1 MRTKGVRNELK
12 FYSILVFLDV
22 FDEKWYRI
30 GINDFRG
37 ENMSDEI
44 VKDEKEDVEQSEKKI
59 RGLAI
64 LATAML
70 AWLLVW
76 ALVLKLGSKEMLV
89 RNYNNISA
97 LTLKERILWDLIP
110 FRYRG
115 TEEWQFR
122 QKIDTVLNCF
132 VLAPFG
138 VTLCYIFKKENVW
151 RNAALC
157 LGFAVCIEALQLLTL
172 VGNPATE
179 DLITN
184 PLGCFIGYGFYKLI
198 FRRLNPKQTT
208 RFLIV
213 SNIILALA
221 VVFSVVTIAIE
232 FDTIIKV
239 LTRTL

>member
-1 MRTKGVRNELK
+1 MSEESMCKENE
-12 FYSILVFLDV
+12 IA
-22 FDEKWYRI
+22 EQ
-30 GINDFRG
+30 
-37 ENMSDEI
+37 ENA
-44 VKDEKEDVEQSEKKI
+44 EQNEKKI
-59 RGLAI
+59 RLLAI

-70 AWLLVW
+70 AWILIW
-76 ALVLKLGSKEMLV
+76 ALVLKMGSEIMLV
-89 RNYNNISA
+89 RNYYNIRA

-110 FRYRG
+110 FQYRG
-115 TEEWQFR
+115 EEEWQLR
-122 QKIDTVLNCF
+122 QVVATVLNCF

-138 VTLCYIFKKENVW
+138 VMFCYIFKKENVW

-157 LGFAVCIEALQLLTL
+157 LAFAVCIEALQLLTL

-184 PLGCFIGYGFYKLI
+184 TLGCFIGYGFYKLI
-198 FRRLNPKQTT
+198 FSRLNPKQTT

-221 VVFSVVTIAIE
+221 VVFSIVTTAIA